1 MEGLLNVVDDA
12 LLEVGRFIAEQTN
25 PRRSLFYDELMTRR
39 DCMLEIF

>member
-12 LLEVGRFIAEQTN
+12 LLEVRRFAGIQTN
-25 PRRSLFYDELMTRR
+25 PRRSLFYDKLMTRR